1 MENVSV
7 RAQVALKWSM
17 RALLAVA
24 IASGLALFALL
35 VWSADNASRFAR
47 QYDWLLLLNGVLA
60 VALMVWVLVMALR
73 LARQIRRRQFG
84 ARLTGR
90 FARSFA
96 LVGMLPGVIVYL
108 LSVQFMSRSIESW
121 FNVRVENALEA
132 GLSLGRSA
140 LDKQLAELTAHLQAA
155 APRLGQT
162 QDADLATALLQL
174 REQTGSD
181 EAMIFTG
188 SGRPLAFSSSR
199 YGQLIPAAPPGHVL
213 NQLRVARQYAAVEEP
228 EAEANSGPSNPANNA
243 PANAAGTLRLRVV
256 VPIAGNVRGASL
268 SASSTDVRWLQA
280 VQSVPEAVARN
291 ANLVQQGFSD
301 YQELALSRL
310 GLRKLYGITLTL
322 ALVLSVF
329 AAIMA
334 ALTLSRRLV
343 RPLLR
348 LAAGTQAVAVGD
360 YRPLPEPPSKDEL
373 GQLTRSFNAMT
384 RQLDE
389 ARRMVQANRQQLERS
404 NVYLESVL
412 GNLSSGVL
420 VFDENWRVILS
431 NQGAHNILQLDLQAG
446 RDEALQT
453 EASATVRTFV
463 QHIRQAFEA
472 HAAVESER
480 RYWQQQFEL
489 QTAVGGDGAGATRI
503 GKSAHVT
510 TLLARGSYLPD
521 VRDEGNDKPDDKP
534 GDTER
539 GEGEPGRHNH
549 LVVFDDISEVISAN
563 RAVAWAEV
571 GRRLA
576 HEIKNPLTPI
586 QLSAERLAHK
596 LSDKL
601 AQSDADVL
609 QRSTRTIVNQVT
621 SLKRMVDEFR
631 EYARTPPLQWQS
643 LSLNELVAEVLT
655 LYGWESTMDPTEPPT
670 NVTQGAAEAAP
681 NTPLFVTSLADDLPD
696 IAGDA
701 VQLRQVL
708 HNLFANAREAV
719 QANAGLTAGGGRIEV
734 QTRRVNSAPRGQGQ
748 ADDAHG
754 HTHAVRLTISDNG
767 AGFDAQVLVRAFEPY
782 VTTKASGTGLGLAIV
797 RKIIES
803 HGGRVDVSNRRGG
816 GARISILFTRL
827 AITLA
832 AMDDNSA

>member
-1 MENVSV
+1 MENISV

-140 LDKQLAELTAHLQAA
+140 LDQQLAELTGNLQAA
-155 APRLGQT
+155 ARDLGQT
-162 QDADLATALLQL
+162 QDADLAAALLQL
-174 REQTGSD
+174 REQAGAD
-181 EAMIFTG
+181 EAMIFTA

-199 YGQLIPAAPPGHVL
+199 YGQLIPAAPPAHVL
-213 NQLRVARQYAAVEEP
+213 NQLRVARLYAAAEEP
-228 EAEANSGPSNPANNA
+228 EIEAGSGPGNPANN
-243 PANAAGTLRLRVV
+243 PATNAASTLKLRVV

-268 SASSTDVRWLQA
+268 SASSADVRWLQA
-280 VQSVPEAVARN
+280 VQTVPEAVARN

-322 ALVLSVF
+322 ALVLSIF

-360 YRPLPEPPSKDEL
+360 YRPLPEPPSRDEL

-420 VFDENWRVILS
+420 VFDQNWRVILS
-431 NQGAHNILQLDLQAG
+431 NQGAQNILQLDLQAG
-446 RDEALQT
+446 RGEDRNKALQT
-453 EASATVRTFV
+453 EPTVRAFV

-489 QTAVGGDGAGATRI
+489 QTAVGSDGTGASGI

-521 VRDEGNDKPDDKP
+521 VHDEDEDKPGDKPDDI
-534 GDTER
+534 EH
-539 GEGEPGRHNH
+539 GEGKHPNH

-596 LSDKL
+596 LADKL
-601 AQSDADVL
+601 EPSDADVL
-609 QRSTRTIVNQVT
+609 QRSTNTIVNQVT

-631 EYARTPPLQWQS
+631 EYARTPPLQCQP
-643 LSLNELVAEVLT
+643 LNLNALVAEVLT
-655 LYGWESTMDPTEPPT
+655 LYGWNMDADAGT
-670 NVTQGAAEAAP
+670 NPMADPA
-681 NTPLFVTSLADDLPD
+681 TPRFVTSLEDDLPD
-696 IAGDA
+696 IEGDA

-708 HNLFANAREAV
+708 HNLLANAREAV
-719 QANAGLTAGGGRIEV
+719 QANAGITAGGGRIEV
-734 QTRRVNSAPRGQGQ
+734 QTRRVNTAPRGGDQGNDEPLQ
-748 ADDAHG
+748 
-754 HTHAVRLTISDNG
+754 THAVRLTISDNG
-767 AGFDAQVLVRAFEPY
+767 TGFDAQVLARAFEPY
-782 VTTKASGTGLGLAIV
+782 VTTKAGGTGLGLAIV
-797 RKIIES
+797 RKIIEG
-803 HGGRVDVSNRRGG
+803 HGGRLDVSNRRGG